1 MGTTRIA
8 TLADIEE
15 IEKLPFERRLV
26 ASNTYDLIRLGAS
39 IRPEAPAISLLL
51 SGDAYDHPIQVSY
64 AEFWSKVNQ
73 TANLFHDLGV
83 GPRDVLTYLLP
94 NLIHTHYV
102 VWGGEAAGIVHP
114 VNPMLE
120 VATLE
125 HICRAAKTKVLVA
138 LGESPGADIWE
149 KALALRKRLPSLRAV
164 IRVLGPSDEKEGIY
178 GYDEVIGRYRGEGLD
193 AKRVI
198 DPQEIASIY
207 HTGGT
212 TGTPKLAPR
221 THRNEASMI
230 SMLRLIMDLEA
241 GEAMLCGLPMF
252 HANATM
258 ATGALPLSVGAHVVL
273 LSPRGYRDPSIIKN
287 FFKIVERY
295 RAVTFSSVPTVLSML
310 LDVANRDADISS
322 LRFAI
327 CGAAPL
333 SVELFKRFEAASGMK
348 ILEGYGLT
356 EGTLVSAVNPLH
368 GERKIGSI
376 GLRIPYQQMRVFVEG
391 KERAYREAKVD
402 EIGSICIRGPNV
414 FPGYLDEAHNQGA
427 WIEGGW
433 FNTGDLG
440 RQDSD
445 HYFWLTGRKKDLI
458 IRGGHNLDP
467 ALIEDPLYR
476 LDGVQFA
483 AVVGRPDVHAGEVPV
498 AYVQVQKGSKLTA
511 EGILQYLEKE
521 VGERAAIPKEV
532 VIWEAIPLTPVGK
545 IFKPALRWDAIRR
558 VYQAELDALGDL
570 IESAEVEVGEDKVR
584 GSLATARIRPAPGV
598 SVRSIEEKVR
608 AVLGRYTVGYRLEI
622 SGAR

>member
-15 IEKLPFERRLV
+15 IEKVPFERRLV

-83 GPRDVLTYLLP
+83 RPRDVITYLLP

-125 HICRAAKTKVLVA
+125 QICRAAKTKVLVA
-138 LGESPGADIWE
+138 LGEIPGADIWD

-178 GYDEVIGRYRGEGLD
+178 GYDEVIGRYRGGALD

-221 THRNEASMI
+221 THGNEASMI

-287 FFKIVERY
+287 FFKIVEHY
-295 RAVTFSSVPTVLSML
+295 RAVTLSSVPTVLSML

-414 FPGYLDEAHNQGA
+414 FPGYLDEAHDQGA
-427 WIEGGW
+427 WIDGGW

-458 IRGGHNLDP
+458 IRGGHNLRP
-467 ALIEDPLYR
+467 ASSRTPHR
-476 LDGVQFA
+476 LDGIQFA
-483 AVVGRPDVHAGEVPV
+483 AVVGRPDVHAGEVPW
-498 AYVQVQKGSKLTA
+498 LTCRS
-511 EGILQYLEKE
+511 
-521 VGERAAIPKEV
+521 ERFESRPRTSCNTCRKRSASGRPSRKKSSS
-532 VIWEAIPLTPVGK
+532 GK
-545 IFKPALRWDAIRR
+545 RFP
-558 VYQAELDALGDL
+558 
-570 IESAEVEVGEDKVR
+570 
-584 GSLATARIRPAPGV
+584 
-598 SVRSIEEKVR
+598 
-608 AVLGRYTVGYRLEI
+608 
-622 SGAR
+622 